1 MPPKRS
7 NLSPRTCD
15 GKRQRTARGKQSA
28 GPSQIAE
35 EQPSR
40 TTKVVAWLK
49 AAFHYDRNKPY
60 NTNPKVTI
68 GRMNN
73 VCKYCGAKKWQG
85 ETPGM
90 CCNGGK
96 VKLEVLHAPPEMLKK
111 LLTEDTSDAKHFRQN
126 LWKYNTAFAMTSFG
140 ADKDLTNRGFFT
152 TYKVQGQVY
161 HLLGSLLPL
170 PEETPKF
177 LQVYFINTSDDEA
190 KHRCSL
196 NSGVRMN
203 IIQQLQDMLHQ
214 SHPYVASFKY
224 ALEQMQTP
232 NHKVVINAD
241 KRPAGEH
248 IRRFNAPSASEVAI
262 VMVGQQHGKRDIIL
276 KHRDNHLTRIM
287 ETHRAYDSLQYP
299 LLLPRGEDGYNFDLR
314 QSDQKT
320 GQKTDKSVS
329 CLNFYAFHL
338 MVRGDNFNQILR
350 FREVTSQYFVDM
362 YAKMEAERLRY
373 LRSNQKQLRAELY
386 SGLRDAI
393 NTDGNANNVG
403 QRVILP
409 SSFPGSPRYMNEQ
422 AQDAMSYVRKHGRP
436 DLFIT
441 FTCNPK
447 WEDIVDELF
456 HDQTQYD
463 RHDLT
468 ARVFHEKQKKLLWL
482 LKDGKIFGDVACWMY
497 TIEWQ
502 KRGLPHS
509 HTLVWL
515 KEKLHPDRIDSII
528 TAELPDQE
536 LDPQLFH
543 TISTQMVHGP
553 CGHLN
558 RRAPCMQD
566 GKCIKRFPRP
576 FLQDS
581 QTGQDGYPLYRRR
594 MPENGG
600 QTCKLKIRGGEEVI
614 VTNQWIVPHNQ
625 LLCKIFQ
632 AHINVESCNSVKS
645 IKYICKY
652 INKGSDMAVFAVEQE
667 GQPIDEIKNYQM
679 GRYISTNEAM
689 WRFLSFPIHQHYPAV
704 VKLAVHLE
712 NGQRVYFTEQT
723 ARQKTID

>member
-7 NLSPRTCD
+7 NLSPRTSD

-96 VKLEVLHAPPEMLKK
+96 FKLEVLHAPPEMLKK

-214 SHPYVASFKY
+214 SHPYVASISLSISFKY

-248 IRRFNAPSASEVAI
+248 IRRCNAPSASEVAI

-314 QSDQKT
+314 QSIAYCIQWP
-320 GQKTDKSVS
+320 
-329 CLNFYAFHL
+329 F
-338 MVRGDNFNQILR
+338 
-350 FREVTSQYFVDM
+350 
-362 YAKMEAERLRY
+362 
-373 LRSNQKQLRAELY
+373 
-386 SGLRDAI
+386 
-393 NTDGNANNVG
+393 
-403 QRVILP
+403 
-409 SSFPGSPRYMNEQ
+409 
-422 AQDAMSYVRKHGRP
+422 
-436 DLFIT
+436 FIMIFCIAT
-441 FTCNPK
+441 
-447 WEDIVDELF
+447 
-456 HDQTQYD
+456 TQ
-463 RHDLT
+463 
-468 ARVFHEKQKKLLWL
+468 
-482 LKDGKIFGDVACWMY
+482 
-497 TIEWQ
+497 
-502 KRGLPHS
+502 
-509 HTLVWL
+509 
-515 KEKLHPDRIDSII
+515 SI
-528 TAELPDQE
+528 
-536 LDPQLFH
+536 
-543 TISTQMVHGP
+543 
-553 CGHLN
+553 
-558 RRAPCMQD
+558 
-566 GKCIKRFPRP
+566 
-576 FLQDS
+576 
-581 QTGQDGYPLYRRR
+581 
-594 MPENGG
+594 
-600 QTCKLKIRGGEEVI
+600 
-614 VTNQWIVPHNQ
+614 
-625 LLCKIFQ
+625 
-632 AHINVESCNSVKS
+632 
-645 IKYICKY
+645 
-652 INKGSDMAVFAVEQE
+652 
-667 GQPIDEIKNYQM
+667 
-679 GRYISTNEAM
+679 
-689 WRFLSFPIHQHYPAV
+689 
-704 VKLAVHLE
+704 
-712 NGQRVYFTEQT
+712 
-723 ARQKTID
+723 